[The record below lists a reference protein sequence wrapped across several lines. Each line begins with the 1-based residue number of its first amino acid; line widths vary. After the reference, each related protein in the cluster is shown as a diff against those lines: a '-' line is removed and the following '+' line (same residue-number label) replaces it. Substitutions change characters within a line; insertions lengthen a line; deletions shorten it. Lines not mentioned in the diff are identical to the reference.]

1 MLHLS
6 TALVCPPLCALLLY
20 AGRTPFYT
28 HEQIL
33 QAIHMVES
41 SGRTGNVPAGD
52 SGRSIG
58 PLQISRA
65 YWKDSEVEG
74 HYEDCLHLG
83 HAKRVVAAYM
93 RRRAPVAWAHH
104 DAEAIARVHNGGP
117 RGMTK
122 QATHRYWLRVKRVL
136 ELRRH

>member
-1 MLHLS
+1 MQHLN
-6 TALVCPPLCALLLY
+6 TALACPPICALLLY

-33 QAIHMVES
+33 EAIHVVES
-41 SGRTGNVPAGD
+41 SGRTKSVPAGD
-52 SGRSIG
+52 SGKSIG

-65 YWKDSEVEG
+65 YWQDSGVEG

-83 HAKRVVAAYM
+83 YARQVVAAYM
-93 RRRAPVAWAHH
+93 RRWVPGAWAHH
-104 DAEAIARVHNGGP
+104 DAEVIARVHNGGP

-122 QATHRYWLRVKRVL
+122 QATVRYWLRVKGVL
-136 ELRRH
+136 ELQRH